1 MQLKL
6 RKRKMKGDGEVSVEK
21 RSAEQ
26 VSALEGRTG
35 NKS

>member
-26 VSALEGRTG
+26 VSALEGRKG